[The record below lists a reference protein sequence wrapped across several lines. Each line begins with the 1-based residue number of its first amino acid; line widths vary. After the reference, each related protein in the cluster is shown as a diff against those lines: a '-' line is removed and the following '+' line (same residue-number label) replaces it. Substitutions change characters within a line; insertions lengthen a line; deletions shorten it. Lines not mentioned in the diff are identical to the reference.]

1 LAVNETSQPQNMK
14 YKILLFLIVLIGIPS
29 FGQKKYLFDYMME
42 YYRKDTDTSKVK
54 KEYILTNS
62 KDNSYTLTLY
72 EKDSL
77 NFNLFFLDQNGI
89 YSKSILDKKS
99 FSRAEFVTL
108 NCGVVSGYGNPY
120 KYQTKNY
127 DFINKS
133 DTIIDGQHYFH
144 YFFKSNK
151 PKKEKRKKLATEHFI
166 VEKNTSFHLPILTF
180 ATSYEEWKLEK
191 NIPNGIPKQMY
202 MVTYK
207 EKELFLFY
215 ELKRYAKIN
224 KYIII
229 PEECDYTNSEITK
242 KRSSLII
249 LTKENLRSEPLIFS
263 F

>member
-1 LAVNETSQPQNMK
+1 MN
-14 YKILLFLIVLIGIPS
+14 YKILLFLIVFISIPS
-29 FGQKKYLFDYMME
+29 YSQKKYLFDYMME

-62 KDNSYTLTLY
+62 KDNSYTLTLF

-77 NFNLFFLDQNGI
+77 NFGLIFFDQNGI

-99 FSRAEFVTL
+99 FSRAEFITL
-108 NCGVVSGYGNPY
+108 NCSVVSGYGNPY

-127 DFINKS
+127 DFTNES
-133 DTIIDGQHYFH
+133 DTLIDGQYYFH
-144 YFFKSNK
+144 YFLKSNK

-207 EKELFLFY
+207 EKKLFLFY

-229 PEECDYTNSEITK
+229 PDECDYTDPEAIK
-242 KRSSLII
+242 KRDAQII
-249 LTKENLRSEPLIFS
+249 LSLKNMINKPLKFS